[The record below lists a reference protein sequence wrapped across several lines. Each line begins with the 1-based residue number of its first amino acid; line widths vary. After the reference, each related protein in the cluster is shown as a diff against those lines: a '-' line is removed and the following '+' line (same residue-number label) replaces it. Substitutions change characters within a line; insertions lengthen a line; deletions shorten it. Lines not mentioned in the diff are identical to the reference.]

1 MYGCCFG
8 HILGKFVPHILPQEG
23 KKKKQKEQED
33 ENIKESAAKADGVSA
48 TAASV
53 T

>member
-1 MYGCCFG
+1 M
-8 HILGKFVPHILPQEG
+8 ISWESMGKFVPHILPQEG
-23 KKKKQKEQED
+23 KKKKKGKED